1 MSTRTLSN
9 LQSLDQTNTEKHCPH
24 MMLDKISCIEQ
35 RFVEQRFVE
44 QRSVG
49 KPDCLIMCLQDLCS
63 RPFCWQVCRILH
75 MHHTLTHQLGS
86 LPQCLQCVLLYL
98 SNF

>member
-1 MSTRTLSN
+1 
-9 LQSLDQTNTEKHCPH
+9 

-86 LPQCLQCVLLYL
+86 LPQRLQCVFLYL